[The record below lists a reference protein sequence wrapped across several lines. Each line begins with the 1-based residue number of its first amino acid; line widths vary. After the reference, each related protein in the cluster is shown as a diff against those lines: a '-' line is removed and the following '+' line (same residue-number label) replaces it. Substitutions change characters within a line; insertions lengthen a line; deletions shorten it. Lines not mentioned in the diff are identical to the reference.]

1 MKRISVFYPLE
12 LLFVVSAHR
21 ACRNCRNSIQLG
33 LRKCVWNM
41 SEILPAAEQLSIH
54 KFIRTLSSHFKNAS
68 RLINKLPNRPC
79 D

>member
-1 MKRISVFYPLE
+1 MKLNSVFYPLE
-12 LLFVVSAHR
+12 LLFIVSAHR
-21 ACRNCRNSIQLG
+21 ACMNCRNSIQLG
-33 LRKCVWNM
+33 LRKCANM

-68 RLINKLPNRPC
+68 RLINKLPNRPF